1 MSIKIQ
7 LIVLVVL
14 ISVILATQ
22 NNDEKKKGKRS
33 AQIIVNII
41 AKSMKKKEAVFSA
54 VPLATLKIKNLWNSF
69 VKNSSTHNQSEKQI
83 QSYRL
88 KPTFKRGKRFIF
100 SMQKKNYTKIEN
112 RAKRA
117 IILKSLAGAAVV
129 GFAKQYVISK
139 INETIQKNFMDVMQK
154 KNDTKIENRAKRA
167 IHLAAMVPTA
177 GKIIGWGVGM
187 TAVGL
192 ATSYAD
198 TKMKEAMLYKSSR
211 ITINCSRN
219 NFGCIENV
227 CWSNCGPRLTSAD
240 WCFTSNGNVNDTSPY
255 KKVATCKEDADCD
268 PCWQCVSSCIVEGD
282 QLPPH

>member
-1 MSIKIQ
+1 M
-7 LIVLVVL
+7 
-14 ISVILATQ
+14 SVILATQ

-33 AQIIVNII
+33 AQIIANII
-41 AKSMKKKEAVFSA
+41 AKSMKKKEAVLSA
-54 VPLATLKIKNLWNSF
+54 MPLATLKIKNLWNSF
-69 VKNSSTHNQSEKQI
+69 VKNSSTHIQCEKQI

-88 KPTFKRGKRFIF
+88 KPVFIRRKRFIY
-100 SMQKKNYTKIEN
+100 SLQKKNDTKIKN

-117 IILKSLAGAAVV
+117 IILKSLAGAAMG
-129 GFAKQYVISK
+129 GFAKHYVNSSIK
-139 INETIQKNFMDVMQK
+139 EIIQKNSMDVMQK
-154 KNDTKIENRAKRA
+154 KNDTKIKIRSKRG
-167 IHLAAMVPTA
+167 IHLAAIAPTA

-198 TKMKEAMLYKSSR
+198 TKIKEAMLSKSSR

-240 WCFTSNGNVNDTSPY
+240 WCFTSNVSDTSPY
-255 KKVATCKEDADCD
+255 KKIAACKKDSDCN
-268 PCWQCVSSCIVEGD
+268 PCWPCLSSCIAEGD
-282 QLPPH
+282 DFPSY